1 MDSDKHPM
9 FTPGSTQISEHGRR
23 ILTRMVPV
31 IEMMPNYISISG
43 HTDASKMASRGNA
56 YTNWELSADRAN
68 SARRFLLRQGVQPQR
83 PRKVVG
89 FAATELLL
97 PDDPNAAK
105 NRRITVILLRGDYL
119 DLDPSQMPATRELLS
134 VPTPKVP
141 DAPVEE
147 EKPEEEKPLIV
158 PDMVPTESDMMA
170 PGQRTQTTPDMPDAT
185 INPDV
190 KVPARDPQR
199 PRADPSEFMDNTQ

>member
-1 MDSDKHPM
+1 
-9 FTPGSTQISEHGRR
+9 
-23 ILTRMVPV
+23 
-31 IEMMPNYISISG
+31 
-43 HTDASKMASRGNA
+43 
-56 YTNWELSADRAN
+56 
-68 SARRFLLRQGVQPQR
+68 
-83 PRKVVG
+83 
-89 FAATELLL
+89 
-97 PDDPNAAK
+97 
-105 NRRITVILLRGDYL
+105 
-119 DLDPSQMPATRELLS
+119 MPATRELLS